1 MNIINSFK
9 KLIKS
14 KYIKNNESIK
24 PLERIFEYEIRIKEK
39 RTYFNLE
46 LLIYEK
52 RIKIIKKIFLK
63 DILCHYRRD
72 IEQLVIYDLDK
83 YLNMTDKEM
92 EEYIINLIKDKIK
105 EEYGENI
112 LPEILMENFIKL
124 ERKGS
129 VTVDVQ
135 DLIEG

>member
-112 LPEILMENFIKL
+112 LPEILMEKFIKL

-129 VTVDVQ
+129 VTVDVR

>member
-1 MNIINSFK
+1 

-24 PLERIFEYEIRIKEK
+24 PLERIFEYEIKIKEK
-39 RTYFNLE
+39 RIYFNLE

-112 LPEILMENFIKL
+112 LPEILMEKFIKL

-129 VTVDVQ
+129 VTVDVR

>member
-1 MNIINSFK
+1 
-9 KLIKS
+9 
-14 KYIKNNESIK
+14 
-24 PLERIFEYEIRIKEK
+24 EK

-112 LPEILMENFIKL
+112 LPEILMEKFIKL

-129 VTVDVQ
+129 VTVDVR

>member
-112 LPEILMENFIKL
+112 LPEILMEKFIKL

>member
-129 VTVDVQ
+129 VAVDVQ
-135 DLIEG
+135 DLIKG